1 MLIHTTRKE
10 NSLIHTSKSG
20 MLCMSLVP
28 LIRGMVETDPNLA
41 GDQKAITN
49 FLATLLD

>member
-1 MLIHTTRKE
+1 
-10 NSLIHTSKSG
+10 

-49 FLATLLD
+49 FFATLLDFSVIPEIGIQESA

>member
-1 MLIHTTRKE
+1 
-10 NSLIHTSKSG
+10 

-41 GDQKAITN
+41 GDQKAITI
-49 FLATLLD
+49 FLITLLVSVIAARPL